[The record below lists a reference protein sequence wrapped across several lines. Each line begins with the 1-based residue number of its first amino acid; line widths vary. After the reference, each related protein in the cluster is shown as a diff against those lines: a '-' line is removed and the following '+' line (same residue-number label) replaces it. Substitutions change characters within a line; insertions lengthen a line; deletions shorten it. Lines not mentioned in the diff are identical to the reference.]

1 MGDFVI
7 SPLPRLLTKELCA
20 AGPLC
25 STGVAPFQRYYGP
38 SRHRLVFDRFPGPC
52 GGGKEAARE
61 AQNRGRAT
69 ADGEPISEMAD
80 AGIVLLRPFLRRVDL
95 FAGTKRRIERH
106 RDRL

>member
-1 MGDFVI
+1 M
-7 SPLPRLLTKELCA
+7 T
-20 AGPLC
+20 
-25 STGVAPFQRYYGP
+25 
-38 SRHRLVFDRFPGPC
+38 GPC
-52 GGGKEAARE
+52 SGGKEATRE

-95 FAGTKRRIERH
+95 FAGTKRQIERH